1 MNTHTLAIAFMI
13 LLTIFVVDVFT
24 HNYLSETIHTVLYS
38 VSIPMYSAK
47 NYLEDRFSHTIV
59 VQNVYLFNQESN
71 GLEVLSVDLEGLYVR
86 NLNKKGVV
94 INAEDGRLI
103 GFVKKTGKVG
113 YVVKWW
119 ESEFPVTIESTSIR
133 SVSAVGYYSNLKID
147 IPDPNVRV
155 SGKVYL
161 SEYFEY
167 GRLLKANNLSIGK
180 YENDVFYPEIPQI
193 SNCVVL
199 LEEYQDH
206 LGTATD
212 KGE

>member
-1 MNTHTLAIAFMI
+1 MNTHTLAIVFMI

-24 HNYLSETIHTVLYS
+24 NNFVSGTLHTSFYS
-38 VSIPMYSAK
+38 LSIPMYNAK
-47 NYLEDRFSHTIV
+47 NYLENRFSHIVV
-59 VQNVYLFNQESN
+59 VQNVYLFNRKSN
-71 GLEVLSVDLEGLYVR
+71 GLEVLSVDSEGLYVR

-119 ESEFPVTIESTSIR
+119 ESEFPVNVESTS
-133 SVSAVGYYSNLKID
+133 VSTVGYYSNLKIE
-147 IPDPNVRV
+147 IPDPNVKI
-155 SGKVYL
+155 SGNVYL

-167 GRLLKANNLSIGK
+167 GKLLKANDISIGK
-180 YENDVFYPEIPQI
+180 YENSVFYPEIPKI
-193 SNCVVL
+193 SNYVVL
-199 LEEYQDH
+199 LEEYQDY
-206 LGTATD
+206 LGNAMD

>member
-1 MNTHTLAIAFMI
+1 VWIWKGCTLG
-13 LLTIFVVDVFT
+13 TWT
-24 HNYLSETIHTVLYS
+24 
-38 VSIPMYSAK
+38 K
-47 NYLEDRFSHTIV
+47 RCC
-59 VQNVYLFNQESN
+59 NQCRRWQTYRVCE
-71 GLEVLSVDLEGLYVR
+71 
-86 NLNKKGVV
+86 
-94 INAEDGRLI
+94 
-103 GFVKKTGKVG
+103 KTGKVG

-147 IPDPNVRV
+147 IPDPNVQV

-180 YENDVFYPEIPQI
+180 YENDAFYPEIPQI
-193 SNCVVL
+193 SNYVVL

-206 LGTATD
+206 LGTAVD